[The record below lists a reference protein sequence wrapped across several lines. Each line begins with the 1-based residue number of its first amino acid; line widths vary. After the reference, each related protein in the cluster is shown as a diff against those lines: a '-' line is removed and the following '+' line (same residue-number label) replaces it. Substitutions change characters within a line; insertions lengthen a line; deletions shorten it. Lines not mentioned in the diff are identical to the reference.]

1 MTDMTSRLLS
11 GLRARPGLIALVLL
25 AASSLQAQ
33 GLRQPGRA
41 GGGLALPA
49 APAAQGQADYI
60 VAVVNTEPITN
71 HELRARVARVQRQLA
86 QQGGAQP
93 AREALASQ
101 VLEQLI
107 VEKAQLQ
114 LARESGLR
122 IDEAALDEAEQSVAA
137 QNQIDRTELRRR
149 LAQDG
154 VPLAQ
159 FRDELRSQ
167 LLLMR
172 LREREVEG
180 RVRVSEAELDQ
191 FIRSQASGAPAAG
204 PAELNIA
211 MLLVAVPESSTPAQV
226 EALRQRAQGV
236 ADRAR
241 AGADFAALV
250 REFSD
255 AKDRAA
261 EGGQLGLRSVDRLPP
276 LFVEAT
282 QTLRPG
288 EIAGP
293 VRSGAGFHVLKLI
306 EKRQASQ
313 PGMSVTQT
321 RARHILLR
329 PGAQLSEAA
338 ARTRLADYKRRIEAR
353 QADFAALAR
362 EHSQDGSAREG
373 GDLGWASPGQFV
385 PEFEEVMDKL
395 APGQVSEPL
404 VSRFGVHLIEVLERR
419 QTQLG
424 PREQRELARRMLRE
438 KKLDEAYAN
447 WLQELRA
454 RAYVEFREQPSP

>member
-1 MTDMTSRLLS
+1 MTSSFLP
-11 GLRARPGLIALVLL
+11 GLRARLGLVALVLL

-86 QQGGAQP
+86 QQGGSQP

-137 QNQIDRTELRRR
+137 QNQIERTELRRR

-159 FRDELRSQ
+159 FREELRSQ
-167 LLLMR
+167 LLLAR
-172 LREREVEG
+172 LREREIDA
-180 RVRVSEAELDQ
+180 RVRISEPELDQ
-191 FIRSQASGAPAAG
+191 FIRSQASGAPAAS
-204 PAELNIA
+204 PELNLA

-255 AKDRAA
+255 AKERAA
-261 EGGQLGLRSVDRLPP
+261 EGGPLGLRSVDRLPP

-293 VRSGAGFHVLKLI
+293 LRSGAGFHVLKLI

-373 GDLGWASPGQFV
+373 GELGWASPGQFV

-395 APGQVSEPL
+395 APGQLSEPL

-419 QTQLG
+419 QANLG

-447 WLQELRA
+447 WIQELRA
-454 RAYVEFREQPSP
+454 RAYVEFREQPAP

>member
-1 MTDMTSRLLS
+1 MNSRSLLAPRPLL
-11 GLRARPGLIALVLL
+11 GLLAVLALLAGPGAQAQALRA
-25 AASSLQAQ
+25 
-33 GLRQPGRA
+33 PGRA
-41 GGGLALPA
+41 GGLALPA
-49 APAAQGQADYI
+49 APAATTAQSQADYI

-71 HELRARVARVQRQLA
+71 QELRARVARVQRQLA
-86 QQGGAQP
+86 QQGGTQP
-93 AREALASQ
+93 GREALARQ

-114 LARESGLR
+114 LARETGLR
-122 IDEAALDEAEQSVAA
+122 VDDAALDEAEQSVAV
-137 QNQIDRTELRRR
+137 QNQIDRAELRRR

-159 FRDELRSQ
+159 FREELRNQ
-167 LLLMR
+167 LLLAR
-172 LREREVEG
+172 LREREVDA
-180 RVRVSEAELDQ
+180 RVRIGEPELDQ
-191 FIRSQASGAPAAG
+191 FIRSQASDAPAA
-204 PAELNIA
+204 AVELNLA
-211 MLLVAVPESSTPAQV
+211 MLLVAVPENGTPAQV
-226 EALRQRAQGV
+226 EALRQRAQGL

-241 AGADFAALV
+241 AGADFGALV

-255 AKDRAA
+255 AKDRAP
-261 EGGQLGLRSVDRLPP
+261 EGGQMGLRSVDRYPT

-282 QTLRPG
+282 QALRPG

-313 PGMSVTQT
+313 PSMTVAQT

-329 PGAQLSEAA
+329 PSASLGESA
-338 ARTRLADYKRRIEAR
+338 ARARLADYKRRIEAR

-373 GDLGWASPGQFV
+373 GELGWASPGQFV
-385 PEFEEVMDKL
+385 PEFEEAMDKL
-395 APGQVSEPL
+395 APGQISEPL
-404 VSRFGVHLIEVLERR
+404 VSRFGVHLIQVLERR
-419 QTQLG
+419 QSSLG

-438 KKLDEAYAN
+438 KKLDEAYVN
-447 WLQELRA
+447 WVQELRA
-454 RAYVEFREQPSP
+454 RAYVEFREQPAP

>member
-1 MTDMTSRLLS
+1 MTPRLLPR
-11 GLRARPGLIALVLL
+11 LRARLGLVALVLL

-86 QQGGAQP
+86 QQGGSQP

-137 QNQIDRTELRRR
+137 QNQIDRAELRRR

-159 FRDELRSQ
+159 FREELRSQ

-172 LREREVEG
+172 LREREVDG
-180 RVRVSEAELDQ
+180 RVRIGEAELDQ
-191 FIRSQASGAPAAG
+191 FIRSQTSGAPAAG

-236 ADRAR
+236 AERAR
-241 AGADFAALV
+241 AGADFSALV

-255 AKDRAA
+255 AKERAA

-282 QTLRPG
+282 QALRPG

-293 VRSGAGFHVLKLI
+293 LRSGAGFHVLKLI

-313 PGMSVTQT
+313 AAMSVTQT

-395 APGQVSEPL
+395 APGQLSEPL

-419 QTQLG
+419 QAQLG

-454 RAYVEFREQPSP
+454 RAYVELREQPSL